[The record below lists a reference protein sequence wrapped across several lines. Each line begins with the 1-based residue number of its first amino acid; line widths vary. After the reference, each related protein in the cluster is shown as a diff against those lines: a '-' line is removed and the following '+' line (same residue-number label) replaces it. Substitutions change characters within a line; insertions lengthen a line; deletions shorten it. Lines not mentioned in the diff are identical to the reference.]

1 MQVLRGAPGKIR
13 TFDNRFRRPVLYP
26 AELRALNRT
35 RLLAKLIRFGQRQ
48 SYQHAWN
55 VDRSA
60 WGHEGEPSRE
70 TPEVAKHDTSAR
82 G

>member
-1 MQVLRGAPGKIR
+1 MQVLQGAPGKIR

-35 RLLAKLIRFGQRQ
+35 RLLAKSIRFSQRQ

-55 VDRSA
+55 VDRST
-60 WGHEGEPSRE
+60 WDHEGEPSRE
-70 TPEVAKHDTSAR
+70 TPDVAKHDTSAR